1 MAVINETLTLEDRFS
16 ASFTRFLQLGDKAAG
31 ATTRARNSLQNY
43 EAELN
48 RLDRQT
54 ISYNGRLA
62 ALNQEQAE
70 MAAKGLQSTRE
81 YKNLESQIKRTTGT
95 LKALESQYN
104 AVAADADK
112 AAASAKKL
120 GVSLQETQ
128 KPASGLIGS
137 LRNLAGAFLGIQ
149 TGQWLVGTSDQ
160 LTQINARLQL
170 MTGSA
175 EAAAEANDQI
185 YQAAMRARGAY
196 TDMADLVSQLGTLA
210 PDAFSDPAG
219 NLNTGELI
227 AFAEQLQKQ
236 MALSGTSTQAAQAAM
251 LQLTQGLAS
260 GVLRGEELN
269 SVLEQTPMVAQTIA
283 DYMGVNVGTMRELAS
298 EGAITADVVKNA
310 LLGAAQETNAAFEQM
325 PMTWG
330 QVWNL
335 MQNTAI
341 QALQPV
347 LDAIN
352 FVANNLETI
361 GPIVAG
367 VAGAFIT
374 YAAATA
380 ISTAATW
387 LAVAANRALMASMLT
402 NPILLVAVAIGIV
415 IAAIAK
421 WVQSIGGLEVAW
433 LTAVDA
439 VLLWWDNLKIGI
451 LAGVYNI
458 QNFLSMM
465 AFAFQYAGV
474 SIVNWVGDMKVNVLT
489 LLQDM
494 VNGAIGLINDLIN
507 AVNTIPGV
515 AISPLEEVSFAT
527 NAAVENEAA
536 KQARNAQIEADRQ
549 AMYREIGQRRS
560 EIDLMTADAYARHY
574 ERQNEI
580 TSTRLAAQKAGTG
593 QDNNQMYN
601 VPTYDQVAGATD
613 QLSGINSSVKGIEK
627 AVDMSDEDL
636 KALVDVAER
645 RYVNQVNL
653 TSQTPVITVNGANT
667 GRTAQDRRALADAI
681 EQILREEWAS
691 GSVRSTAYA

>member
-16 ASFTRFLQLGDKAAG
+16 ASFTRFLQLGNKAAG
-31 ATTRARNSLQNY
+31 ATTRAQMSLQNY

-70 MAAKGLQSTRE
+70 MAAKNLQNTKE
-81 YKNLESQIKRTTGT
+81 YKNLESEIKRITGT

-120 GVSLQETQ
+120 GVSLEETQ
-128 KPASGLIGS
+128 KPAAGIMGTI
-137 LRNLAGAFLGIQ
+137 RNLAGAFLGIQ
-149 TGQWLVGTSDQ
+149 TGQWLVNTSDQ

-175 EAAAEANDQI
+175 EAAAEANEQI
-185 YQAAMRARGAY
+185 YQAAMRARGSY

-210 PDAFSDPAG
+210 PDAFSD
-219 NLNTGELI
+219 TGEI
-227 AFAEQLQKQ
+227 VAFAEQLQKQ
-236 MALSGTSTQAAQAAM
+236 MALSGTSTMAAQAAM

-283 DYMGVNVGTMRELAS
+283 DYMGVDIGTMRELAS

-310 LLGAAQETNAAFEQM
+310 LLGAADETNAAFAQM

-330 QVWNL
+330 QVWNV

-347 LDAIN
+347 LDFIN
-352 FVANNLETI
+352 FLANNM
-361 GPIVAG
+361 GVVVPIVAG
-367 VAGAFIT
+367 ATAAMLGF
-374 YAAATA
+374 AAAA
-380 ISTAATW
+380 W
-387 LAVAANRALMASMLT
+387 VASGGLKT
-402 NPILLVAVAIGIV
+402 LVASAKAFATTMGPVPFLIAAGIGIV
-415 IAAIAK
+415 VALIAK
-421 WVQSIGGLEVAW
+421 WVQSIGGLEIAW
-433 LTAVDA
+433 LTLKDVAITAGENIMYSLVSAVTNATLGIRNLFVSAAEFVQGLVNA
-439 VLLWWDNLKIGI
+439 VIGGLNTI
-451 LAGVYNI
+451 ISAVNDVTGSSLGAIKEASFADDMRNSYN
-458 QNFLSMM
+458 NDY
-465 AFAFQYAGV
+465 AFAMA
-474 SIVNWVGDMKVNVLT
+474 D
-489 LLQDM
+489 LQR
-494 VNGAIGLINDLIN
+494 AHSKIYQSQL
-507 AVNTIPGV
+507 
-515 AISPLEEVSFAT
+515 
-527 NAAVENEAA
+527 
-536 KQARNAQIEADRQ
+536 ARGHEIAEKK
-549 AMYREIGQRRS
+549 REIAEGN
-560 EIDLMTADAYARHY
+560 T
-574 ERQNEI
+574 
-580 TSTRLAAQKAGTG
+580 GT
-593 QDNNQMYN
+593 DNNQMYN

-613 QLSGINSSVKGIEK
+613 QLSGIGSSVKGIEK
-627 AVDMSDEDL
+627 AVNMSDEDI

>member
-16 ASFTRFLQLGDKAAG
+16 ASFTRFLQLGNKAAG
-31 ATTRARNSLQNY
+31 ATTRAQTSLQNY

-48 RLDRQT
+48 RLDRLT

-70 MAAKGLQSTRE
+70 MAAKNLQNTKE
-81 YKNLESQIKRTTGT
+81 YKNLESQIKQTTST

-112 AAASAKKL
+112 AAASAKKF
-120 GVSLQETQ
+120 GISTQ
-128 KPASGLIGS
+128 TAQAASSGLMGS

-175 EAAAEANDQI
+175 KAAAEANDQI

-210 PDAFSDPAG
+210 PDAFSD
-219 NLNTGELI
+219 TGEII

-236 MALSGTSTQAAQAAM
+236 MALSGTSTMAAQAAM

-310 LLGAAQETNAAFEQM
+310 LLGAANETNAAFAQM

-330 QVWNL
+330 QVWNT
-335 MQNTAI
+335 MKNVAI

-347 LDAIN
+347 LDFIN
-352 FVANNLETI
+352 FLANNM
-361 GPIVAG
+361 GVVVPIVAG
-367 VAGAFIT
+367 ATAAMLGF
-374 YAAATA
+374 AAA
-380 ISTAATW
+380 SW
-387 LAVAANRALMASMLT
+387 VAAGGIGAIKAALAT
-402 NPILLVAVAIGIV
+402 INPIAVVIGLAIGV
-415 IAAIAK
+415 IIGLIAK
-421 WVQSIGGLEVAW
+421 WVESIGGLEVAW
-433 LTAVDA
+433 LTLKDVAITAGENIMYALLSAVTNATLGIRNLFVSAAEFVQGLVNA
-439 VLLWWDNLKIGI
+439 VIGGLNTI
-451 LAGVYNI
+451 ISAVNDVTG
-458 QNFLSMM
+458 
-465 AFAFQYAGV
+465 A
-474 SIVNWVGDMKVNVLT
+474 SI
-489 LLQDM
+489 
-494 VNGAIGLINDLIN
+494 GAISE
-507 AVNTIPGV
+507 A
-515 AISPLEEVSFAT
+515 SFADDMRRSY
-527 NAAVENEAA
+527 NNDYAMA
-536 KQARNAQIEADRQ
+536 QANLQSA
-549 AMYREIGQRRS
+549 RS
-560 EIDLMTADAYARHY
+560 EIYRAQLDRGH
-574 ERQNEI
+574 EI
-580 TSTRLAAQKAGTG
+580 AVKKREIASESAG

-627 AVDMSDEDL
+627 AVDMSDEDI

-667 GRTAQDRRALADAI
+667 GQTAQDRRALADAI

>member
-1 MAVINETLTLEDRFS
+1 MAVITETLTLEDRFS
-16 ASFTRFLQLGDKAAG
+16 ASFTRFIQQGNKAAG
-31 ATTRARNSLQNY
+31 ATTRAKGALQNY

-70 MAAKGLQSTRE
+70 MAAKGLQSTKE
-81 YKNLESQIKRTTGT
+81 YKNLESEIKRLTGT

-120 GVSLQETQ
+120 GVSLEETQ
-128 KPASGLIGS
+128 KPATGLMGTI
-137 LRNLAGAFLGIQ
+137 RNLAGAFLGMQ
-149 TGQWLVGTSDQ
+149 SVQWLVGTSDQ

-175 EAAAEANDQI
+175 EAAAEANEQI

-210 PDAFSDPAG
+210 PEAFSDPVG

-236 MALSGTSTQAAQAAM
+236 MALSGTSTMAAQAAM

-283 DYMGVNVGTMRELAS
+283 DYMGVDIGTMRELAS

-310 LLGAAQETNAAFEQM
+310 LLGAASETNAAFAQM
-325 PMTWG
+325 PMTWS
-330 QVWNL
+330 QVWAS
-335 MQNTAI
+335 MQNVAI

-347 LDAIN
+347 LNFIN
-352 FVANNLETI
+352 LLANNME
-361 GPIVAG
+361 IVVPV
-367 VAGAFIT
+367 VAGA
-374 YAAATA
+374 AAAMLGF
-380 ISTAATW
+380 AAASW
-387 LAVAANRALMASMLT
+387 VAAGGIGAIKAALAT
-402 NPILLVAVAIGIV
+402 INPVALAIGLAIGV
-415 IAAIAK
+415 IIGLIAK

-433 LTAVDA
+433 LTLKDVALTAGENIMYGLTAAVTNATLGIRNLFVSAAEFVQGLVNA
-439 VLLWWDNLKIGI
+439 VIGGLNTI
-451 LAGVYNI
+451 ISA
-458 QNFLSMM
+458 
-465 AFAFQYAGV
+465 
-474 SIVNWVGDMKVNVLT
+474 VNDVTGSSL
-489 LLQDM
+489 
-494 VNGAIGLINDLIN
+494 GAIKE
-507 AVNTIPGV
+507 A
-515 AISPLEEVSFAT
+515 SFADDMRRSY
-527 NAAVENEAA
+527 NNDYASAQANLQKMHSEIYRSQLDRGHEIAVR
-536 KQARNAQIEADRQ
+536 K
-549 AMYREIGQRRS
+549 REI
-560 EIDLMTADAYARHY
+560 
-574 ERQNEI
+574 
-580 TSTRLAAQKAGTG
+580 AAESAG

-613 QLSGINSSVKGIEK
+613 QLSGIGSSVKGIEK
-627 AVDMSDEDL
+627 AVNMSDEDI

-653 TSQTPVITVNGANT
+653 TSQTPVINVSGQNT
-667 GRTAQDRRALADAI
+667 GNTAQDRRALASAI
-681 EQILREEWAS
+681 EQILLEEWSS

>member
-16 ASFTRFLQLGDKAAG
+16 ASFTRFLQLGNKAAG
-31 ATTRARNSLQNY
+31 ATTRAQTSLQNY

-48 RLDRQT
+48 RLDRLT

-70 MAAKGLQSTRE
+70 MAAKNLQNTKE
-81 YKNLESQIKRTTGT
+81 YKNLESQIKQTTST

-112 AAASAKKL
+112 AAASAKKF
-120 GVSLQETQ
+120 GISTQ
-128 KPASGLIGS
+128 TAQAASSGLMGS

-185 YQAAMRARGAY
+185 YAAAMRSRGAY

-310 LLGAAQETNAAFEQM
+310 LLGAAQETNAAFAQM

-330 QVWNL
+330 QVWTQ
-335 MQNTAI
+335 MQNMAI

-347 LDAIN
+347 LNFINFLANNMGVVVPIVAGATAAMLGFAAASWVAAGGLGAIKAALVAINPIAALIGLAIGAIVGLVAAWVQSVGGLEIAWMTAKNTILNVLDKLYLGWKTVSSAIYLAMSGVFTGLLSVVEWFVNAAIGAIN
-352 FVANNLETI
+352 FVIDGMNALGADVEHFAEVTFGTEAQQNLAQQAQDT
-361 GPIVAG
+361 
-367 VAGAFIT
+367 
-374 YAAATA
+374 
-380 ISTAATW
+380 
-387 LAVAANRALMASMLT
+387 T
-402 NPILLVAVAIGIV
+402 NEL
-415 IAAIAK
+415 
-421 WVQSIGGLEVAW
+421 
-433 LTAVDA
+433 
-439 VLLWWDNLKIGI
+439 
-451 LAGVYNI
+451 
-458 QNFLSMM
+458 
-465 AFAFQYAGV
+465 
-474 SIVNWVGDMKVNVLT
+474 
-489 LLQDM
+489 
-494 VNGAIGLINDLIN
+494 
-507 AVNTIPGV
+507 
-515 AISPLEEVSFAT
+515 
-527 NAAVENEAA
+527 
-536 KQARNAQIEADRQ
+536 
-549 AMYREIGQRRS
+549 
-560 EIDLMTADAYARHY
+560 ADAAL
-574 ERQNEI
+574 QNKINQFQRDKEI
-580 TSTRLAAQKAGTG
+580 AMARLAASKAAKASEPEIPKIPDYT
-593 QDNNQMYN
+593 
-601 VPTYDQVAGATD
+601 P
-613 QLSGINSSVKGIEK
+613 QLSGISGSVKGISGSVKGIEK
-627 AVDMSDEDL
+627 AVKMSDEDI

>member
-16 ASFTRFLQLGDKAAG
+16 ASFTRFLQLGNKAAG

-48 RLDRQT
+48 RLDRLT

-70 MAAKGLQSTRE
+70 MAAKNLQNTKE
-81 YKNLESQIKRTTGT
+81 YKNLESQIKQTTGT

-120 GVSLQETQ
+120 GVSLEETQ
-128 KPASGLIGS
+128 KPTSGLMGS

-149 TGQWLVGTSDQ
+149 TGQWLISTSDQ

-210 PDAFSDPAG
+210 PDAFSD
-219 NLNTGELI
+219 TGEI
-227 AFAEQLQKQ
+227 VAFAEQLQKQ
-236 MALSGTSTQAAQAAM
+236 MALSGTSTMAAQAAM

-310 LLGAAQETNAAFEQM
+310 LLGAAQETNAAFAQM

-330 QVWNL
+330 QVWNT
-335 MQNTAI
+335 MQNVAI

-347 LDAIN
+347 LDFIN
-352 FVANNLETI
+352 FLANNM
-361 GPIVAG
+361 GVVVPIVS
-367 VAGAFIT
+367 GATAAMLGF
-374 YAAATA
+374 AAA
-380 ISTAATW
+380 SW
-387 LAVAANRALMASMLT
+387 VASGGMKT
-402 NPILLVAVAIGIV
+402 LVASAKAFATTMGPVPFLIAAGIGIV
-415 IAAIAK
+415 VALIAK
-421 WVQSIGGLEVAW
+421 WVQSIGGLEIAW
-433 LTAVDA
+433 LTLKDVAITAGENMMYALMSAVTNATLGIRNLFVSAAEFVQGLVNA
-439 VLLWWDNLKIGI
+439 VIGGLNTI
-451 LAGVYNI
+451 ISAVNDVTG
-458 QNFLSMM
+458 
-465 AFAFQYAGV
+465 A
-474 SIVNWVGDMKVNVLT
+474 SI
-489 LLQDM
+489 
-494 VNGAIGLINDLIN
+494 GAISE
-507 AVNTIPGV
+507 A
-515 AISPLEEVSFAT
+515 SFADDMRRSY
-527 NAAVENEAA
+527 NNDYAMA
-536 KQARNAQIEADRQ
+536 QANLQSA
-549 AMYREIGQRRS
+549 RS
-560 EIDLMTADAYARHY
+560 EIYRAQLDRGH
-574 ERQNEI
+574 EI
-580 TSTRLAAQKAGTG
+580 AVRKREIAAESAG

-627 AVDMSDEDL
+627 AVDMSDEDI

-645 RYVNQVNL
+645 RYVNNINL
-653 TSQTPVITVNGANT
+653 TSQAPVINVSGQNT
-667 GRTAQDRRALADAI
+667 GRTAQDRRALAEAI
-681 EQILREEWAS
+681 QRILLEESAS
-691 GSVRSTAYA
+691 GSVRSTSMAY

>member
-1 MAVINETLTLEDRFS
+1 MAVIHETLTLEDKFS
-16 ASFTRFLQLGDKAAG
+16 TTFTKFLQMGNKAAG
-31 ATTRARNSLQNY
+31 ASTMAKNAAANY
-43 EAELN
+43 QATLD
-48 RLDRQT
+48 RLDRQL
-54 ISYNGRLA
+54 IG
-62 ALNQEQAE
+62 LNAQFSVNAQRQQA
-70 MAAKGLQSTRE
+70 MAAAGKTNTATFAQ
-81 YKNLESQIKRTTGT
+81 LETQTDRLGATIRDLT
-95 LKALESQYN
+95 AQYN
-104 AVAADADK
+104 AVEREARE
-112 AAASAKKL
+112 AASATKQFEAA
-120 GVSLQETQ
+120 SQTTQ
-128 KPASGLIGS
+128 VKSNGLMGTI
-137 LRNLAGAFLGIQ
+137 RNLAGAFLGIQ
-149 TGQWLVGTSDQ
+149 TGQWLVNTSDQ

-175 EAAAEANDQI
+175 EAAAEANEQI

-210 PDAFSDPAG
+210 PDAFS
-219 NLNTGELI
+219 NTGEI
-227 AFAEQLQKQ
+227 VAFAEQLQKQ

-330 QVWNL
+330 QVWNT
-335 MQNTAI
+335 MKNTAI

-367 VAGAFIT
+367 VAGAFIA
-374 YAAATA
+374 YATATA

-415 IAAIAK
+415 IAAIAQ

-451 LAGVYNI
+451 LEGVYNI

-494 VNGAIGLINDLIN
+494 VNGAIGLINNLIN

-580 TSTRLAAQKAGTG
+580 TSNRLAAQKAGTG
-593 QDNNQMYN
+593 QDNNQMNNY
-601 VPTYDQVAGATD
+601 PTYDQVAGAAD

>member
-70 MAAKGLQSTRE
+70 MAAKNLQNTKE
-81 YKNLESQIKRTTGT
+81 YKNLESQIKQTAST

-128 KPASGLIGS
+128 KPASGLMGS

-210 PDAFSDPAG
+210 PNAFSD
-219 NLNTGELI
+219 TGEI
-227 AFAEQLQKQ
+227 VAFAEQLQKQ
-236 MALSGTSTQAAQAAM
+236 MALSGTSTMAAQAAM

-330 QVWNL
+330 QVWNQ
-335 MQNTAI
+335 MQNIAS

-367 VAGAFIT
+367 VAGAFIA

-415 IAAIAK
+415 IAAIAQ

-451 LAGVYNI
+451 LEGVYNI

-494 VNGAIGLINDLIN
+494 VNGAIGLINNLIN

-593 QDNNQMYN
+593 QDNNQMNNY
-601 VPTYDQVAGATD
+601 PTYDQVAGATD

-667 GRTAQDRRALADAI
+667 GRTAQDRRELADAI

>member
-16 ASFTRFLQLGDKAAG
+16 ASFTRFLQLGNKAAG
-31 ATTRARNSLQNY
+31 ATTRAQTSLQNY

-48 RLDRQT
+48 RLDRLT

-70 MAAKGLQSTRE
+70 MAAKNLQNTKE
-81 YKNLESQIKRTTGT
+81 YKNLESQIKQTTST

-112 AAASAKKL
+112 AAASAKKF
-120 GVSLQETQ
+120 GISTQ
-128 KPASGLIGS
+128 TAQAASSGLMGS

-175 EAAAEANDQI
+175 EAAAEANEQI

-210 PDAFSDPAG
+210 PDAFS
-219 NLNTGELI
+219 NTGEI
-227 AFAEQLQKQ
+227 VAFAEQLQKQ

-415 IAAIAK
+415 IAAIAQ

-451 LAGVYNI
+451 LEGVYNI

-494 VNGAIGLINDLIN
+494 VNGAIGLINNLIN